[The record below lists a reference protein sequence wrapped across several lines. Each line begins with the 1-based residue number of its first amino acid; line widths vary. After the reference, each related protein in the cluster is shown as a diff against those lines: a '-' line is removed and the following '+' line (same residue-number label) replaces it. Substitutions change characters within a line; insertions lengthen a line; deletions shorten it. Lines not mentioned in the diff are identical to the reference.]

1 MWTEYGNS
9 PIGSKL
15 ATEYDRAY
23 QDAMRQAQRTALPGA
38 PGGGPMTAPPVGRF
52 GTTDYFPEKVSSADY
67 TTGVAGRTGTPF
79 GINSISDLIPG
90 GAIGRLFGVG
100 GESGATAKPA
110 PVSSDPYL
118 MQRVP
123 PAVPPPASGPSV
135 PFMDYRPG
143 AGLSAPAYSAPPLH
157 TSYNVPSAVTST
169 LSHILGSPTPAYGAE
184 VPLFHGQPIG
194 GTGQIGKTVPAAG
207 RFTAFDDTHP
217 VAGYTVFDPHAPD
230 TTGVKWDQTLGPLA
244 SSFDPGVT
252 QPVRKVVSSLAAA
265 PAAGKLQVAAQ
276 ILHALG
282 EPGAGLSA
290 PGGTSAG
297 SSGASPWTTRNYIA
311 NYLTSQGVTPG
322 NYIGSTPSGYTA
334 PNFNPKS
341 GGSIYS
347 YKSNNQG
354 GGTYTDSQG
363 RTHSY

>member
-1 MWTEYGNS
+1 VIAGVQGI
-9 PIGSKL
+9 PH
-15 ATEYDRAY
+15 
-23 QDAMRQAQRTALPGA
+23 AL
-38 PGGGPMTAPPVGRF
+38 V
-52 GTTDYFPEKVSSADY
+52 
-67 TTGVAGRTGTPF
+67 
-79 GINSISDLIPG
+79 G
-90 GAIGRLFGVG
+90 GALSASDWLQAKLFGVG
-100 GESGATAKPA
+100 GEPGATAKSAPA
-110 PVSSDPYL
+110 SSDPYL

-123 PAVPPPASGPSV
+123 PAVPAPSHGQGAYDPGGYVPGASG
-135 PFMDYRPG
+135 
-143 AGLSAPAYSAPPLH
+143 AYSAPPLH

-169 LSHILGSPTPAYGAE
+169 LSHILGSPTPAYGA
-184 VPLFHGQPIG
+184 QPIG
-194 GTGQIGKTVPAAG
+194 GELAGQNFGPIGGASQIGKTAPAAG

-244 SSFDPGVT
+244 SAFDPGVT
-252 QPVRKVVSSLAAA
+252 QPVRKVVSSL
-265 PAAGKLQVAAQ
+265 PAGKLQVAAQ

>member
-1 MWTEYGNS
+1 VIAGVEGI
-9 PIGSKL
+9 PH
-15 ATEYDRAY
+15 
-23 QDAMRQAQRTALPGA
+23 AL
-38 PGGGPMTAPPVGRF
+38 V
-52 GTTDYFPEKVSSADY
+52 
-67 TTGVAGRTGTPF
+67 
-79 GINSISDLIPG
+79 G
-90 GAIGRLFGVG
+90 GALSASDWLQAKLFGSG
-100 GESGATAKPA
+100 GEAGATAKPA

-194 GTGQIGKTVPAAG
+194 GELAGQNFGPIGGASQIGKTAPAAG

-244 SSFDPGVT
+244 SAFDPGVT
-252 QPVRKVVSSLAAA
+252 QPVRKVVSSL
-265 PAAGKLQVAAQ
+265 AAQ

-363 RTHSY
+363 RTHTY